1 MSTGSELSDDDRQN
15 PPGQSAAVL
24 HPSAAPLPIQAD
36 DSAHVSPAATQ
47 SRSLAHRSDEPV
59 RLAFWQLWS
68 ELSAG
73 SRVPSGRMTNVDP
86 ARSAKKTGSEA
97 NVGALP
103 PMPWVQRCA
112 AGRLVAQ
119 ATSTRWAAWCPA
131 TVGANVTFTDDDS
144 PAPRLSSAALTV
156 KALASAAGAGSAR
169 PTSRRTFS

>member
-1 MSTGSELSDDDRQN
+1 QQVLAFGSGSVKGPMSVMLSGPRVQSPHMSAGSELSDDHRQN
-15 PPGQSAAVL
+15 PPGQSPEVLDTCAARL
-24 HPSAAPLPIQAD
+24 PPIQAD
-36 DSAHVSPAATQ
+36 DSAHVSPATTQ

-103 PMPWVQRCA
+103 PMPWVQR
-112 AGRLVAQ
+112 
-119 ATSTRWAAWCPA
+119 
-131 TVGANVTFTDDDS
+131 
-144 PAPRLSSAALTV
+144 
-156 KALASAAGAGSAR
+156 
-169 PTSRRTFS
+169 